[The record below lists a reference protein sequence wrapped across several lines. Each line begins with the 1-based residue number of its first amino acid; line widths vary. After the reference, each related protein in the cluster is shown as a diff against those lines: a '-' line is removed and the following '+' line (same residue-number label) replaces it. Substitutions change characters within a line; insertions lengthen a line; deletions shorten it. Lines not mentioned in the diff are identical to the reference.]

1 MSKRY
6 RLYFISFIVLVLTT
20 LGLSITSAQESLD
33 QQPLMKMLARIPN
46 TSASRTEIY
55 FNDRAAVEAAYPPAK
70 MPKNWAEFDAISKA
84 KGENPDLLPVDLW
97 WRVWRNQQSAL
108 TARYLVKAADSPSVV
123 GFDYFQ
129 IEQEMTYGTPPS
141 QTLQLMGPFDLDK
154 VRAALTSQGYT
165 QQDQSGVEVWCG
177 PDGCDS
183 GSKVNVKDRQPA
195 NLFGGDLGRK
205 WPVIM
210 LPDGLIGSPDLSVI
224 KDHAANVKDNK
235 ASLATL
241 PQYRAAVDAITSG
254 GNLLQAYVWD
264 GEVLAQMRMLSL
276 TTAVLGSNAKPEVVK
291 KFLQEMLKDYKPIPM
306 YELLVFADVATESE
320 QVGEVALV
328 YSSEDDAKAA
338 AEVLPQRIDT
348 YVSLTVKKPLIELLH
363 DRKVD
368 SPKTEIV
375 ESNGKYVLVLKLA
388 TPKATI
394 EELQKLDIKDPN
406 PPAVTAPGLIYRLLV
421 NAAMQRDL
429 GWLSSIPL
437 ADLEAA
443 AK

>member
-6 RLYFISFIVLVLTT
+6 RLYCMSFIVLVLTT
-20 LGLSITSAQESLD
+20 FGLSITLAQDPLD

-46 TSASRTEIY
+46 ISASRTEIY
-55 FNDRAAVEAAYPPAK
+55 FNDRVAVEAAYPPAK
-70 MPKNWAEFDAISKA
+70 MPKDWAEFDAISKS

-108 TARYLVKAADSPSVV
+108 SARYIVSAVDSPSVV

-129 IEQEMTYGTPPS
+129 IEQEMTYGTPPAVGT
-141 QTLQLMGPFDLDK
+141 QFAGHFDLDA
-154 VRAALTSQGYT
+154 VRAAFSNRDYT
-165 QQDQSGVEVWCG
+165 RQDNTDAELWCSAN
-177 PDGCDS
+177 GCDS
-183 GSKVNVKDRQPA
+183 VTKLNLKDRNPA
-195 NLFGGDLGRK
+195 NPFGGELGRSQ
-205 WPVIM
+205 PLLIEDNALVSSGDATVMQEHIDVIT
-210 LPDGLIGSPDLSVI
+210 G
-224 KDHAANVKDNK
+224 KEQ
-235 ASLATL
+235 SLAQL
-241 PQYRAAVDAITSG
+241 PQYRAAVDAITSD
-254 GNLLQAYVWD
+254 GNLLQAYFWD
-264 GEVLAQMRMLSL
+264 GEVLARMRMLSL
-276 TTAVLGSNAKPEVVK
+276 TTAVLGANAKPELIK
-291 KFLQEMLKDYKPIPM
+291 KFLQDMLKDYKPIPM
-306 YELLVFADVATESE
+306 YELLAFADVATDTE

-328 YSSEDDAKAA
+328 YSSEADAKAA

-348 YVSLTVKKPLIELLH
+348 YVSLAVKKPLIELLH
-363 DRKVD
+363 ERRVD
-368 SPKTEIV
+368 SPKVDIV

-421 NAAMQRDL
+421 SAAMQRDL